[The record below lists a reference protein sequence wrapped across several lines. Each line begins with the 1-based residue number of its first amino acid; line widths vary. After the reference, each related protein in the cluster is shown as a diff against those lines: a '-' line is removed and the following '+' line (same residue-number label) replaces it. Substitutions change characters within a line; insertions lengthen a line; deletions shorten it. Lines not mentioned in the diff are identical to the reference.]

1 MFNEFFETWKNV
13 NSAIQFSREWRDIV
27 FYSEGPWITNH
38 LNPIIKNLTDS
49 RNKKVTIL
57 TSSKVDHIEFKNIK
71 ILK

>member
-49 RNKKVTIL
+49 
-57 TSSKVDHIEFKNIK
+57 
-71 ILK
+71 